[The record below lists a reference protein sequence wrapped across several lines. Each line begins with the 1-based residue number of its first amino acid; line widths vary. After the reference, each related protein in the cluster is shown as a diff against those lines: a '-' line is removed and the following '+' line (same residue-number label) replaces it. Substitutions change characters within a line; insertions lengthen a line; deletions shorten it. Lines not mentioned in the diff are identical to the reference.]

1 MAYRQKL
8 INSIICDSLMA
19 QMGRFVQASNGS
31 AQMIKIFYRTS
42 FVIALLFFT
51 CIPGNIA
58 KAKYASLIIDAH
70 TGLELHSRNANTKK
84 FPASL
89 TKIMTLYMI
98 FDALENK
105 KWSLR
110 KRLKVSRRASRQ
122 PQTRLGLKR
131 GSTITVK
138 TAILALITR
147 SANDVATVVAENMSG
162 SEIKFARQ
170 MTRKARKLG
179 MVRTTFRNASGL
191 PNRRQ
196 LSTARDMA
204 KLAIAIRTDFPQ
216 YYHFFKTKKFRYRG
230 RTYRNHNML
239 LGRYSGTDGVKTG
252 YTNAS
257 GYNLVASVKRRGKHL
272 IGIVFGGKTGPRRDR
287 HMVNLFDRSFRKMD
301 RLAKVLPPVPK
312 PSPLSSDKS
321 QLYQLAKA
329 RGGNTDW
336 GIQVGAYSKAKVAK
350 LMIQLVQDHLN
361 LDHTGISSKIEKV
374 KRSHGIIFRA
384 RVLGMEERQARSA
397 CASLMTKHLPCVP
410 IPAITKMGL
419 ISPSTS

>member
-8 INSIICDSLMA
+8 INSIIYDSLNA

-51 CIPGNIA
+51 CIPGNSA

-204 KLAIAIRTDFPQ
+204 KLAIAIRTEFPQ
-216 YYHFFKTKKFRYRG
+216 
-230 RTYRNHNML
+230 
-239 LGRYSGTDGVKTG
+239 
-252 YTNAS
+252 
-257 GYNLVASVKRRGKHL
+257 
-272 IGIVFGGKTGPRRDR
+272 
-287 HMVNLFDRSFRKMD
+287 
-301 RLAKVLPPVPK
+301 
-312 PSPLSSDKS
+312 
-321 QLYQLAKA
+321 
-329 RGGNTDW
+329 
-336 GIQVGAYSKAKVAK
+336 
-350 LMIQLVQDHLN
+350 
-361 LDHTGISSKIEKV
+361 
-374 KRSHGIIFRA
+374 
-384 RVLGMEERQARSA
+384 
-397 CASLMTKHLPCVP
+397 
-410 IPAITKMGL
+410 
-419 ISPSTS
+419 

>member
-1 MAYRQKL
+1 
-8 INSIICDSLMA
+8 
-19 QMGRFVQASNGS
+19 
-31 AQMIKIFYRTS
+31 MITSFYRTS

-51 CIPGNIA
+51 CIPGNSA
-58 KAKYASLIIDAH
+58 KAKYASLIIDAQ

-170 MTRKARKLG
+170 MTKKARKLG

-204 KLAIAIRTDFPQ
+204 C
-216 YYHFFKTKKFRYRG
+216 
-230 RTYRNHNML
+230 L
-239 LGRYSGTDGVKTG
+239 L
-252 YTNAS
+252 YT
-257 GYNLVASVKRRGKHL
+257 
-272 IGIVFGGKTGPRRDR
+272 
-287 HMVNLFDRSFRKMD
+287 
-301 RLAKVLPPVPK
+301 
-312 PSPLSSDKS
+312 SDAADES
-321 QLYQLAKA
+321 
-329 RGGNTDW
+329 
-336 GIQVGAYSKAKVAK
+336 
-350 LMIQLVQDHLN
+350 
-361 LDHTGISSKIEKV
+361 
-374 KRSHGIIFRA
+374 
-384 RVLGMEERQARSA
+384 
-397 CASLMTKHLPCVP
+397 
-410 IPAITKMGL
+410 
-419 ISPSTS
+419 